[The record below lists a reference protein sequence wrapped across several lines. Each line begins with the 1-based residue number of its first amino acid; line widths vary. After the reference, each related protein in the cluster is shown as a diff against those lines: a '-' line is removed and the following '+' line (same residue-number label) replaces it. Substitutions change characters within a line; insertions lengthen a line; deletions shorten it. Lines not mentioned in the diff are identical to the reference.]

1 VTPTDPP
8 LPPSKSIKAGGTP
21 SPYGPSSQ
29 RVLARLGGPSRTEL
43 AAVRGDDRCRA
54 QVSSTSNS
62 IQNFAF
68 IFMTGLPRPHSIGF
82 PHPQRKRSAIRARL
96 VYHGQRRGYCRDM
109 MEATWFM
116 LIGAVVLIVGL
127 VLVRRESK
135 SKGRWGTG
143 SFSASCPRC
152 GARLPT
158 LRKVAS
164 IGEAMW
170 GGWTCEKCAC
180 KVDRYGRE
188 REG

>member
-1 VTPTDPP
+1 MPRSGVLDFEFNPKFRFYFYDRPP
-8 LPPSKSIKAGGTP
+8 ASSFNRI
-21 SPYGPSSQ
+21 PSS
-29 RVLARLGGPSRTEL
+29 PTEKE
-43 AAVRGDDRCRA
+43 RHTRA
-54 QVSSTSNS
+54 PTV
-62 IQNFAF
+62 
-68 IFMTGLPRPHSIGF
+68 
-82 PHPQRKRSAIRARL
+82 